1 MFMWWWLHHMIW
13 LVGSPC
19 SIGVVPFLLDQVP
32 IVGWLNQLDPHIGC
46 PFFIILVDQVPIFV
60 PQQRELMGSSA
71 QNSSGVHWCRRR
83 VRFNR
88 VPEKV
93 EKVWE
98 ALVQS
103 PVEPDLA
110 LHQSLPDL
118 LRTGPGCTKASQ
130 TFSGTFSGTFLK
142 LTWLCTK
149 ASRNLLRKLPRNP
162 SEPYWTWPGSAPQS
176 LPESS
181 PQPSSEPPGSGEGS
195 GEGLGGG
202 SEEGCGEDSGRLC
215 GAEPGQVQ

>member
-1 MFMWWWLHHMIW
+1 MIW

-103 PVEPDLA
+103 QVRFNKVLEKVLEKVWEGVPKKVAEQIPGGFVV
-110 LHQSLPDL
+110 QSQV
-118 LRTGPGCTKASQ
+118 R
-130 TFSGTFSGTFLK
+130 FNRVLK
-142 LTWLCTK
+142 
-149 ASRNLLRKLPRNP
+149 
-162 SEPYWTWPGSAPQS
+162 
-176 LPESS
+176 
-181 PQPSSEPPGSGEGS
+181 GSGEAS
-195 GEGLGGG
+195 GE
-202 SEEGCGEDSGRLC
+202 
-215 GAEPGQVQ
+215 EPG

>member
-1 MFMWWWLHHMIW
+1 MIW

-71 QNSSGVHWCRRR
+71 QNSSGVHWCRHR

-93 EKVWE
+93 PEKVWE
-98 ALVQS
+98 GVPKKVAEKIPGGFVVQS
-103 PVEPDLA
+103 QVRFNRVPKTVPQKVWKA
-110 LHQSLPDL
+110 LQSQG
-118 LRTGPGCTKASQ
+118 RFQ
-130 TFSGTFSGTFLK
+130 RR
-142 LTWLCTK
+142 
-149 ASRNLLRKLPRNP
+149 SR
-162 SEPYWTWPGSAPQS
+162 SFGV
-176 LPESS
+176 
-181 PQPSSEPPGSGEGS
+181 
-195 GEGLGGG
+195 
-202 SEEGCGEDSGRLC
+202 
-215 GAEPGQVQ
+215 EPGQV